1 MLNGRTNCFCPCTPK
16 VSTCVLV
23 PVRTRLSLALARVA
37 EQENRILFRFAA
49 GNQCW
54 AFKSSALVA
63 RKMEVLSPQNQSSD
77 GKFYLCLLEYRNY
90 CVESLWVNLNS
101 GRATSVKPSS
111 FHFCYDTTSFPSA
124 FLTRLNP
131 RLLLFTLISH
141 LSLMILKSS
150 CLNERQ
156 VLPQKLYG
164 TSLERH
170 GCETGEA
177 RVVFSNVNNSF

>member
-1 MLNGRTNCFCPCTPK
+1 
-16 VSTCVLV
+16 
-23 PVRTRLSLALARVA
+23 
-37 EQENRILFRFAA
+37 
-49 GNQCW
+49 
-54 AFKSSALVA
+54 
-63 RKMEVLSPQNQSSD
+63 MEVLSPQNQSSD
-77 GKFYLCLLEYRNY
+77 GKFYLCLLGYRNY

-111 FHFCYDTTSFPSA
+111 FHFADTTSFPSA

-141 LSLMILKSS
+141 LSLMIFNSS

-156 VLPQKLYG
+156 VLPQKLCG

-177 RVVFSNVNNSF
+177 RVVFSNVNYSF